1 MYIMNLNNKLVSR
14 IVKSI
19 LKEQEE
25 DKSVETLFNDN
36 SVEVPAACKADTS
49 KVPSVDIK
57 ACVKETFTKA
67 QGYLKVL
74 ELLSDM
80 EPGLKTQTF
89 DLPIGES
96 KKRRY

>member
-1 MYIMNLNNKLVSR
+1 MNLNDKLVSR

-25 DKSVETLFNDN
+25 DKSVETLFNNN
-36 SVEVPAACKADTS
+36 SIEVPAACKADTN
-49 KVPSVDIK
+49 KVPSVDINE
-57 ACVKETFTKA
+57 CVKETFAKV
-67 QGYLKVL
+67 QGYIIVLKS
-74 ELLSDM
+74 LLVM
-80 EPGLKTQTF
+80 EPGLKKQTF

>member
-1 MYIMNLNNKLVSR
+1 MNLNDKLVSR

-49 KVPSVDIK
+49 KVPSVD
-57 ACVKETFTKA
+57 
-67 QGYLKVL
+67 
-74 ELLSDM
+74 
-80 EPGLKTQTF
+80 
-89 DLPIGES
+89 
-96 KKRRY
+96 